1 MCCCQLWLQEFAWTE
16 AEKAERLEVR
26 SSGAQASS
34 QRAKSELKKE
44 PMFCFETAMNMLY
57 WSALVYDYEEVGKP
71 SVFTLCSPDNPLHSV
86 GLLRV
91 VELWGGPKGCVTG
104 GYMRLVYELCMAMG
118 R

>member
-34 QRAKSELKKE
+34 QHAKSELKKE

-57 WSALVYDYEEVGKP
+57 WSALVYDYEEVGN
-71 SVFTLCSPDNPLHSV
+71 TLRFHIVLP
-86 GLLRV
+86 
-91 VELWGGPKGCVTG
+91 
-104 GYMRLVYELCMAMG
+104 
-118 R
+118 